1 MKKYIDI
8 ENLKVGNNIWFQ
20 YHEVIGQIKVLNK
33 ETRRNGKDTYF
44 LLQFENNEPHWVAKK
59 HIKECTIGKVINYKK
74 TNFEKDYI
82 FNDKGL
88 EDEFKLSKGLIEMKI
103 SNIEKNIKRYE
114 QKKLMS
120 QIRQIK
126 KKKGSFAESFFY
138 GICRE
143 CKKMGLVDEFTQEV
157 TNGYFEW
164 LDNRRYD
171 FVIVVDGTQYII
183 ELHGSQHYKDGFKFK
198 GKNMKHG
205 TLKHNQKNDKEKR
218 LMAYTNGFTDK
229 TYFEIDCRVSDYY
242 FILNNL
248 KKTIGHLINFDLL
261 NLPKIIKE
269 QLGNFYYNLSD
280 AWNGGLTTNEIAER
294 FNLSL
299 RRVNTYLDECEEG
312 GMLVNYSLEEKQRRY
327 NEYQFKKEAVV
338 MINPDSKEYQIF
350 DNSRAIEFEFN
361 IPRSGIIQCC
371 DGKRKT
377 SHGYIFMYE
386 KDFEIGK
393 IDEYIQKNLERK
405 EYICTKERKVYLIF
419 IDDVE
424 NNKTYVFKNQKEY
437 LKAGFV
443 KHKMEEAFKT
453 SIYDERFNVRRKKI
467 EPSKY
472 VLLENE
478 IMYYDGLVVI
488 ERSRKGSGNYRC
500 FLNE

>member
-1 MKKYIDI
+1 
-8 ENLKVGNNIWFQ
+8 
-20 YHEVIGQIKVLNK
+20 
-33 ETRRNGKDTYF
+33 
-44 LLQFENNEPHWVAKK
+44 
-59 HIKECTIGKVINYKK
+59 
-74 TNFEKDYI
+74 
-82 FNDKGL
+82 
-88 EDEFKLSKGLIEMKI
+88 
-103 SNIEKNIKRYE
+103 
-114 QKKLMS
+114 
-120 QIRQIK
+120 
-126 KKKGSFAESFFY
+126 
-138 GICRE
+138 
-143 CKKMGLVDEFTQEV
+143 MGLVDEFTQEV
-157 TNGYFEW
+157 TNSYFEW

-198 GKNMKHG
+198 RKNMKHG

-229 TYFEIDCRVSDYY
+229 TYFEIDCRVSDYH

-248 KKTIGHLINFDLL
+248 KKTIGHLINFELL
-261 NLPKIIKE
+261 DLPKIIKE
-269 QLGNFYYNLSD
+269 QLGNFYYNLSI
-280 AWNGGLTTNEIAER
+280 AWNDGLTTNEIAER

-312 GMLVNYSLEEKQRRY
+312 GMLVNYSYEEN
-327 NEYQFKKEAVV
+327 NEYMFKKESVV
-338 MINPDSKEYQIF
+338 MIIPDSKEYQIF
-350 DNSRAIEFEFN
+350 DNSRAIELEFN

-386 KDFEIGK
+386 KDFEFEK
-393 IDEYIQKNLERK
+393 IDEYIQKNLEKK
-405 EYICTKERKVYLIF
+405 ERVCTKERKVYLIF

-453 SIYDERFNVRRKKI
+453 SIYDERFNVRREKI

-488 ERSRKGSGNYRC
+488 ERTRKGSGNYRY
-500 FLNE
+500 F